1 MANKFADLRAKMSPQ
16 AKAESAR
23 LFEEDLSKM
32 PFNAAYNSG
41 SVIQTGLDRTPHLQ
55 TPAVAAR

>member
-16 AKAESAR
+16 AKEESAR

-32 PFNAAYNSG
+32 PLAAYNSG
-41 SVIQTGLDRTPHLQ
+41 SVIQTRLGRTPHLQ
-55 TPAVAAR
+55 KPAVAAQ